1 MKSVLRV
8 TMPPNLRVLRGQTI
22 MNFLQENYPKW
33 YTRKE
38 LAKLLNIPQA
48 SLDRIITTRLNPSG
62 QINVDTTYGLERI
75 QYRRGAKVVVA
86 APFKF
91 IDELPSEMNIWIIC
105 EEYLMEADQST
116 GPLPPQ
122 RFAKNVMQAM
132 MYGMALTDPADR
144 QAYME
149 FVAA

>member
-1 MKSVLRV
+1 MCYRCIMTASQKVA
-8 TMPPNLRVLRGQTI
+8 RGQDI

-38 LAKLLNIPQA
+38 LSQLLNIPLA
-48 SLDRIITTRLNPSG
+48 SLNRVITTRLIPSG
-62 QINVDTTYGLERI
+62 QINVDNTYGLDRI
-75 QYRRGAKVVVA
+75 QYKRGAKVTVA

-91 IDELPSEMNIWIIC
+91 IDEVPSEMNIWIIC
-105 EEYLMEADQST
+105 EEYLMAADQST

-122 RFAKNVMQAM
+122 MFAKNVMQAM